1 MSEGFRSLED
11 IFENEPGLDKLR
23 SAVKQYDV
31 VSDFDKIFPD
41 LAKIAH
47 AVKTEKK
54 ILFLS
59 VENSVW
65 RNELRFMEK
74 VIVEKTNNFFKEDR
88 IKGVKFVP

>member
-1 MSEGFRSLED
+1 MPEGFRSLED

-23 SAVKQYDV
+23 STVKQYDV
-31 VSDFDKIFPD
+31 VSDFGKIFPD
-41 LAKIAH
+41 LAKIAQ

-54 ILFLS
+54 VLFLR

-74 VIVEKTNNFFKEDR
+74 IIIEKVNKFFKEDR